1 MEITQDDLGIINLF
15 ASLCGVI
22 PSDMVKIE
30 GGYVFLVDAMSLGKA
45 IGKEGSNIRKL
56 RARLGPNV
64 IIVKDSGNMEDFL
77 RGFLNN
83 VQVLDVEERRAPGQV
98 ALFVTVPDVQR
109 GIAIGKAGS
118 RIKGL
123 KAMVKK
129 KFGADLFL
137 RTRRTF

>member
-1 MEITQDDLGIINLF
+1 MEDR
-15 ASLCGVI
+15 
-22 PSDMVKIE
+22 E
-30 GGYVFLVDAMSLGKA
+30 GGYVFLVDPMSLGKA
-45 IGKEGSNIRKL
+45 IGKEGANIRKL

-64 IIVKDSGNMEDFL
+64 MIAKDADSAEDFL

-83 VQVLDVEERRAPGQV
+83 VQILDVEERRAPGQV